1 MGDRILNY
9 KVDCACH
16 KGNQN
21 CPVQKHNLSPMEPLP
36 PPPPPP
42 TPPQVG
48 AMTRRSKARRKELEV
63 GNQDN
68 GSDENSN
75 QQSEDLNDSKEFQG
89 LGAVGSDAEEGD
101 DRLKLED
108 NEETENDENAILNKQ
123 SRDDRKAE
131 AIMHVFE
138 NLEKR
143 KRRNIQSQ
151 ERSCSTS
158 GAASSPATPTAQE
171 PKLDTTETEDPNLAT
186 AVTQTPQNT
195 GVGVSTRRSAQ
206 STELPVVEKPP
217 AKPAPAR
224 SSKPR
229 PKSRLSRY
237 RSSSS
242 QRARRQRQAMAQQAA
257 EQGQVAME
265 EGIPGV
271 CGAEQG
277 STEGGLASGL
287 PLDADGAAGTAAGSL
302 GNRANLRYPK
312 TKTYLVTE
320 WLNDKVAEKPE
331 SPIDWPLRITT
342 DPTVLATTLNMLPG
356 LNHSPLICTAPKH
369 YIRFGSPFTPERR
382 RRPVIL
388 DGTYGSCKKR
398 WMKQALDEG
407 MSAKTGDSGTES
419 QSSHQSHSCSST
431 SNPSPCN
438 TELTAPLKK
447 RKSYVPEGSTSE
459 LLRPLSPITPPPP
472 SSDTMSPLLAA
483 SCALLLG
490 GEEDKHNGYMYSPLH
505 SLAASR
511 CNTPLQFEPCLRT
524 DFDQPQTTYP
534 DMSVPSGMTSPVLSA
549 TGSSEDFASVQAPLV
564 AGVPFSSTTDAVF
577 SGRSLECQAQAK
589 EQAFRTEF
597 NLIYACSP
605 LNANLL
611 ASGNLAEGTG
621 RGSAVGSDRR
631 TSLSEGGFSPG
642 EAFFGRQSQG
652 LLNEPAQGAMSPY
665 GDRQKRKQGTKES
678 FPGEPGKSVGTP
690 TRSSSSCSSNAES
703 PHVTRTTLRHP
714 TSPQSGFSSPVHP
727 SIPQIEEVSPPEPC
741 TSRHFGASA
750 AGSHSKPQDTISSRW

>member
-1 MGDRILNY
+1 
-9 KVDCACH
+9 
-16 KGNQN
+16 
-21 CPVQKHNLSPMEPLP
+21 MEPLP

-68 GSDENSN
+68 ASDENSN

-89 LGAVGSDAEEGD
+89 LGAAGSDAE
-101 DRLKLED
+101 
-108 NEETENDENAILNKQ
+108 

-143 KRRNIQSQ
+143 KRRNIQIQ

-158 GAASSPATPTAQE
+158 GAASM
-171 PKLDTTETEDPNLAT
+171 
-186 AVTQTPQNT
+186 
-195 GVGVSTRRSAQ
+195 
-206 STELPVVEKPP
+206 VEKPP

-287 PLDADGAAGTAAGSL
+287 PLDVDGAAGTAAGSL
-302 GNRANLRYPK
+302 GNRANLRYPR

-356 LNHSPLICTAPKH
+356 LSHSPLICTAPKH

-534 DMSVPSGMTSPVLSA
+534 DLSVPSGMTSPVLSA

-577 SGRSLECQAQAK
+577 SGRSLDCQAQAK

-611 ASGNLAEGTG
+611 ASGNLAEGMG

-642 EAFFGRQSQG
+642 EAFFGRQCQG

-665 GDRQKRKQGTKES
+665 GDRQYVYSES
-678 FPGEPGKSVGTP
+678 GTP
-690 TRSSSSCSSNAES
+690 
-703 PHVTRTTLRHP
+703 PHNP
-714 TSPQSGFSSPVHP
+714 PQKKK
-727 SIPQIEEVSPPEPC
+727 
-741 TSRHFGASA
+741 ASLMM
-750 AGSHSKPQDTISSRW
+750 HLFY